1 MQLIEDK
8 LPVEYYHQLAGVMV
22 DSAII
27 LEKVEKIYKDLY
39 KYMKSQGFDIM
50 LNNLIFRLLMSLF
63 IENTHKCIYLPI
75 IDCLFLFNEIYL
87 HKACL
92 ILLSLLREDIFKC
105 KDLADASNLFDVKLL
120 NFYYNKFAYQ
130 LINSD
135 FELKMDIINKQR
147 KEKLPKILE
156 NIQKMSKNSKKSKPA
171 KNDNFCDLDWPYCV
185 KTIQEPVVND
195 ILKYKLFEN
204 ILIENNYFDL
214 SHNVYKLNETSEET
228 REKEFKKEN
237 DERRKK
243 TLIYGNLLMER
254 PIHKCESNFSSREK
268 ILGDQS
274 RRKSSLMNVFFEQT
288 EKVKEKDFDS
298 NSSELMEMIHNRSD
312 YLSDVNRSFLIES
325 VIDLPKDEEE
335 KEKEKENEKEN
346 DEKDDENEDYIN
358 KIEETKAEQN
368 DENEN
373 NKIKI
378 DN

>member
-22 DSAII
+22 DTAII

-39 KYMKSQGFDIM
+39 KFMKSKGLDIM
-50 LNNLIFRLLMSLF
+50 LNNLIFKLLMSLF
-63 IENTHKCIYLPI
+63 IENTHNSIYLPV

-105 KDLADASNLFDVKLL
+105 KDLGDASNLFDVKLL
-120 NFYYNKFAYQ
+120 NKDYNKFAYE

-135 FELKMDIINKQR
+135 FGLKLDIIRKQR

-156 NIQKMSKNSKKSKPA
+156 NIQKMSKISKKSKSG
-171 KNDNFCDLDWPYCV
+171 KNENFCDLDWPYCV
-185 KTIQEPVVND
+185 KTIQEPVVNE
-195 ILKYKLFEN
+195 IIKYKLFEN

-214 SHNVYKLNETSEET
+214 SHNVYKLNETSVET
-228 REKEFKKEN
+228 REKELKKEN
-237 DERRKK
+237 NEMRKK

-274 RRKSSLMNVFFEQT
+274 QRKSSLMNTFFEQS
-288 EKVKEKDFDS
+288 EKKREKDFDS
-298 NSSELMEMIHNRSD
+298 NSSELVEMIHNRSD

-325 VIDLPKDEEE
+325 VIDLPKDDEE
-335 KEKEKENEKEN
+335 KEKEN
-346 DEKDDENEDYIN
+346 DEKDNDTN
-358 KIEETKAEQN
+358 KIEEMKEEKK
-368 DENEN
+368 DENGN
-373 NKIKI
+373 IKIKI
-378 DN
+378 DK